1 MSDFRTCLE
10 TICQALPGT
19 LVASLMGFDGLP
31 VETVETE
38 ELRALD
44 DEGTLDI
51 SSLMVEYSSV
61 LGQVQRTGQI
71 FAAGP
76 LEELTIRS
84 ENLLTL
90 IRPVTEEYFVA
101 IALRPEANSGKGRYL
116 LRVHA
121 PKLVEELA

>member
-1 MSDFRTCLE
+1 MADFRECLE
-10 TICQALPGT
+10 AICGALPGT

-38 ELRALD
+38 ELQQLGED
-44 DEGTLDI
+44 GTLDI
-51 SSLMVEYSSV
+51 SSLLVEYSSV

-71 FAAGP
+71 FSAGT
-76 LEELTIRS
+76 LEELSIRS

-101 IALRPEANSGKGRYL
+101 LALRPEASAGKGRYL

-121 PKLVEELA
+121 PRMVDELV